1 MENDDVGIVVAKDG
15 GETRRWLPFA
25 RYCMAPQ
32 PKVLQPGEAIY
43 SSIFL
48 SAGTGG
54 WLISDPGSYQIFA
67 AADLGNENSALSKP
81 LRIVVQ
87 RPATAK
93 AERLAGDVFTKDV
106 AHTLAFG
113 GTREL
118 HTANKTLEQV
128 GEQLPNSKAAV
139 HATAVLGTPMV
150 RDGKVLKVTESGEEM
165 IEVVEASPSAARER
179 LSAALGDFDRAAD
192 SLGHIAV
199 AEKTML
205 LADVMAAEGDTSA
218 RADLLNGSADTL
230 ARRGVLPGVV
240 EALRQQ

>member
-1 MENDDVGIVVAKDG
+1 
-15 GETRRWLPFA
+15 
-25 RYCMAPQ
+25 MAPE

-48 SAGTGG
+48 SWRNLGVRLQA
-54 WLISDPGSYQIFA
+54 LLALPRLPA
-67 AADLGNENSALSKP
+67 APDGHGDSSA
-81 LRIVVQ
+81 
-87 RPATAK
+87 
-93 AERLAGDVFTKDV
+93 
-106 AHTLAFG
+106 
-113 GTREL
+113 
-118 HTANKTLEQV
+118 
-128 GEQLPNSKAAV
+128 
-139 HATAVLGTPMV
+139 
-150 RDGKVLKVTESGEEM
+150 
-165 IEVVEASPSAARER
+165 
-179 LSAALGDFDRAAD
+179 AAD